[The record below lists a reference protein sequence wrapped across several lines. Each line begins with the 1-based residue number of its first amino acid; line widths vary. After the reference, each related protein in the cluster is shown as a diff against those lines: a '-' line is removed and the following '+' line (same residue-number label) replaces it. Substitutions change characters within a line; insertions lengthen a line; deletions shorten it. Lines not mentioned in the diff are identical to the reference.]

1 MRATI
6 FPLANHRY
14 MHVVDR
20 CDGGEKKKKST
31 LVQAIVS
38 RLSVWDTTVL
48 YGGCMVYGGTR
59 AC

>member
-20 CDGGEKKKKST
+20 CDGDEKKKEYFGPGPGNS
-31 LVQAIVS
+31 
-38 RLSVWDTTVL
+38 
-48 YGGCMVYGGTR
+48 
-59 AC
+59 